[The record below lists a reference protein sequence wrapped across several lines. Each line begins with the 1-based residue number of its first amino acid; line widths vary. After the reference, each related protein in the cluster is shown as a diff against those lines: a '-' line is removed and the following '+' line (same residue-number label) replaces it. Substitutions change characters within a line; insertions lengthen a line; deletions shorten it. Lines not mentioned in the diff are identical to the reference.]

1 MEVFQ
6 ACPARKQS
14 WGRPRTLWRDY
25 IFRLIQEQLG
35 ILLEELLEVAGGMS
49 VWDSLLKLLPYD
61 PGPDRER
68 KMRRD
73 EIFNARQEFLCVNQ
87 KHAVNTLRGG
97 IKEHRR
103 LTLTEVEINL
113 KKTST

>member
-25 IFRLIQEQLG
+25 IFRLTQEQLG
-35 ILLEELLEVAGGMS
+35 ILLEELLEVS

-61 PGPDRER
+61 PDPDKER

-73 EIFNARQEFLCVNQ
+73 EVFNAKQEFLCVNQ
-87 KHAVNTLRGG
+87 KNAVNILRGA
-97 IKEHRR
+97 I
-103 LTLTEVEINL
+103 
-113 KKTST
+113 